1 MSYLFNQLSID
12 HVERITD
19 ALVAALAFTH
29 DDLQPL
35 GRILARASEAFF
47 DAAYLMQYGEEELA
61 AEHLATVRR
70 HTVEALLLLGGPTK
84 SADIVPNFI
93 DVEEEA

>member
-1 MSYLFNQLSID
+1 MSHLFNQLSID

-29 DDLQPL
+29 ADLQPL
-35 GRILARASEAFF
+35 GRVLARASEAFF

-61 AEHLATVRR
+61 AEHLATLRR

-84 SADIVPNFI
+84 SADMAPSFI

>member
-1 MSYLFNQLSID
+1 MSHLFNQLSID

-19 ALVAALAFTH
+19 AVVQALALTPEE
-29 DDLQPL
+29 LQPL

-47 DAAYLMQYGEEELA
+47 DAAYLMQYGEDELA

-84 SADIVPNFI
+84 SADMLPDFI

>member
-19 ALVAALAFTH
+19 ALVQALAFTH

-35 GRILARASEAFF
+35 GRVLARASEAFF

-70 HTVEALLLLGGPTK
+70 HMVEALLLLGGPTK
-84 SADIVPNFI
+84 SADMVPDFI
-93 DVEEEA
+93 DVEEA